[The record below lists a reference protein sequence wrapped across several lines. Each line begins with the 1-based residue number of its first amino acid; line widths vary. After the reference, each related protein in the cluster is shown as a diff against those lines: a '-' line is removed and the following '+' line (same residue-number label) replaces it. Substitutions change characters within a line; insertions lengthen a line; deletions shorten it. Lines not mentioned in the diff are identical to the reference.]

1 MTEKSEHDAMVEQLW
16 RTVLTEGVYG
26 KERRKRRFFRLLR
39 GHPRCKNCFA
49 PFQGA
54 GSRVARLIYKT
65 RPSNVN
71 PRLCNACE
79 EFARQHQGGAEV
91 ELSLLFADVRGSTNL
106 AESMSPTE
114 FSKLINRF
122 YNTGTQVMARTNALI
137 DKIIGDQLAGMYVPG
152 FAGPEHARQAIAAA
166 QEILRLTGHDSP
178 DGPWIELGVGVHTGT
193 AFVGAVGSKEGTMDI
208 TVLGDVP
215 NTAARLSS
223 SAAKGEI
230 LISECAYES
239 AGKSPADL
247 EKRILE
253 LKGKKEPVPVYV
265 LTDYS

>member
-91 ELSLLFADVRGSTNL
+91 ELSLLFADVWYVSRTLTQLGF
-106 AESMSPTE
+106 E
-114 FSKLINRF
+114 FRVENARF
-122 YNTGTQVMARTNALI
+122 IDWNQRLLQDSQLLGRVKGRFALR
-137 DKIIGDQLAGMYVPG
+137 
-152 FAGPEHARQAIAAA
+152 H
-166 QEILRLTGHDSP
+166 
-178 DGPWIELGVGVHTGT
+178 
-193 AFVGAVGSKEGTMDI
+193 
-208 TVLGDVP
+208 
-215 NTAARLSS
+215 
-223 SAAKGEI
+223 
-230 LISECAYES
+230 
-239 AGKSPADL
+239 
-247 EKRILE
+247 
-253 LKGKKEPVPVYV
+253 
-265 LTDYS
+265 